1 MNSFSLWQFYTC
13 VHWVCAFSNAF
24 APSLL
29 LSFFQNTFPNDPSFF
44 SFWASEFNFIHSFT
58 RSLTHY
64 KAMMSLLICE
74 RACTKSCIKL
84 SILYSLHLQ
93 SKIFKQGYS
102 LKRWE
107 IFKIIDKHLYGW
119 KAVTSVFINHSP
131 LGACDSSVSMTQF
144 SIIQEDNPNDGF
156 MGLLGNFL
164 DSINWGGRTCP
175 LWVAL
180 FPRNG
185 DL

>member
-1 MNSFSLWQFYTC
+1 MLLPPLFSF
-13 VHWVCAFSNAF
+13 
-24 APSLL
+24 PSSKTLSPMIP
-29 LSFFQNTFPNDPSFF
+29 LSFLCEPVNSI
-44 SFWASEFNFIHSFT
+44 SFIHSFT
-58 RSLTHY
+58 HSLTTKPWWVY
-64 KAMMSLLICE
+64 RSV

-102 LKRWE
+102 LKRWG

-119 KAVTSVFINHSP
+119 KAVTSVFIHHSP

-185 DL
+185 EL